1 MSVKKGSRYSIK
13 SVIIITVSLLLVA
26 SVAATLLIGNR
37 FESRVKE
44 AQSERYISMLNF
56 VI

>member
-37 FESRVKE
+37 FESRVDGKE
-44 AQSERYISMLNF
+44 P
-56 VI
+56 